1 MIIPE
6 NLKISGLSAFFTGR
20 NSGIGA
26 GPLSCLSGIPEEAL
40 YMPVQQHTDRVYV
53 LEELCRPE
61 TADAVVTAVKG
72 ILLGVR
78 VADCVPI
85 LVYDRAGE
93 IVGAVHAGWRGTSKG
108 ILGKTIRV
116 MADRFSSRVDDIL
129 IAFGPSI
136 RGCCYDVNE
145 DVLSAVEAATGD
157 GDYILRKGSKGYVDL
172 ASANR
177 AQALSVGVPGE
188 NLWMSGECT
197 YCLPGK
203 FFSYRY
209 SRTGERQGGFIG
221 LKDGNVNR

>member
-6 NLKISGLSAFFTGR
+6 NLNISGLSAFFTGR
-20 NSGIGA
+20 NAGIET
-26 GPLSCLSGIPEEAL
+26 GPLSHLSGIPEEAL
-40 YMPVQQHTDRVYV
+40 YMPVQQHTDHVFV
-53 LEELCRPE
+53 LEAFCRPE

-85 LVYDRAGE
+85 LVYDRERE
-93 IVGAVHAGWRGTSKG
+93 IVGAVHAGWRGTAMG
-108 ILGKTIRV
+108 ILGKTIKT

-136 RGCCYDVNE
+136 RGCCYNVNE

-157 GDYILRKGSKGYVDL
+157 GDYIIWKGNKGYIDL
-172 ASANR
+172 AFANR
-177 AQALSVGVPGE
+177 IQALSLGVPVE

-209 SRTGERQGGFIG
+209 SRTGKRQGGFIG
-221 LKDGNVNR
+221 IDY